1 MRERSFQRWAQ
12 AAALAAG
19 VVLMGTGCRG
29 LPETGGGFAD
39 ETERGNIF
47 ANRRD
52 QPEPLIY
59 MDGKEGSQKGLPP
72 WTMRAD
78 RGYNGTIRQL
88 GSSIDPRTPQKDGQ
102 QNTSI
107 WDDPGKMMQD
117 RYSTQGGAA
126 YSPTAQGL
134 GGEDGAEVGGRTYDR
149 GAAGFLPLGWQDRN
163 DANLR

>member
-1 MRERSFQRWAQ
+1 MRERSFRRWAH

-29 LPETGGGFAD
+29 LPETGGGFA
-39 ETERGNIF
+39 EEPQGNVF
-47 ANRRD
+47 ANRKD

-59 MDGKEGSQKGLPP
+59 MDGKQNPNAQVPE
-72 WTMRAD
+72 WTFRAN
-78 RGYNGTIRQL
+78 RGYNETIKNI

-117 RYSTQGGAA
+117 RYSTLGGPT
-126 YSPTAQGL
+126 YSPTSQGL
-134 GGEDGAEVGGRTYDR
+134 GGEDGAELGGRTYDR